1 MQPCNK
7 LHLFHANIWV
17 HADLA
22 VESYDKETS
31 QPEIK
36 DDAYYVLPSQ
46 NTFSHTLSIATQL
59 TTHCHYSDQL

>member
-1 MQPCNK
+1 MRPCDK
-7 LHLFHANIWV
+7 LHLFHANFWV

-22 VESYDKETS
+22 VESYDKRHHSRRPWT
-31 QPEIK
+31 IGLFI
-36 DDAYYVLPSQ
+36 LPSQ